1 MKNAEIVKVLQEIA
15 DLLEIKQESPFKIR
29 AYRKAVRSIEHLPV
43 ELEQLVKEDR
53 LREVPGI
60 GDALEKKIT
69 ELVNTGHLKYY
80 EELQAGLPLG
90 AITLMKIP
98 GIGPRTALRLAAEQG
113 ISSVEELEAAI
124 ASGKVADMFRMGEKS
139 AENILRHIQSLRTRD
154 KRIPIGIAL
163 PLAEEIMTAL
173 QQSCHLEH
181 LTPAGSL
188 RRFRDTIG
196 DIDLMG
202 TSEDASPPI
211 DAFATLPQVK
221 EVIARGVTK
230 ASVYTYRDIQVD
242 FRVVEHDAYGSLLQY
257 FTGSQQHN
265 IALRERGQ
273 RQGLKLSEYGIT
285 DLSSD
290 TLEKFST
297 EEEFYQRLGL
307 QYIPPEIREGGKE
320 IEEAA
325 AGRLPDLLEP
335 ADLKGDLH
343 VHTNWSDG
351 SHSLEEMALA
361 ARAAG
366 YQYIAITDHSKGLGI
381 ARGLTEERLR
391 DQTEAIKELNS
402 RLEGIYVLAGV
413 EVDIRADG
421 SLDLPDGVLRE
432 LDVVI
437 AAVHSALNQEE
448 TRMTQR
454 ILRAIENPCVSI
466 IGHPTGRLLGEREPT
481 ALDMEVL
488 LRAAAQ
494 NGTVME
500 INAMPDRLD
509 LKDLHVSRARE
520 LGVRL
525 SLGTDAH
532 SMDHLR
538 YMRFGVGVARR
549 GWCEPRHIINTYPL
563 PELLHLLH
571 GASNRS

>member
-1 MKNAEIVKVLQEIA
+1 M
-15 DLLEIKQESPFKIR
+15 
-29 AYRKAVRSIEHLPV
+29 
-43 ELEQLVKEDR
+43 
-53 LREVPGI
+53 
-60 GDALEKKIT
+60 
-69 ELVNTGHLKYY
+69 
-80 EELQAGLPLG
+80 
-90 AITLMKIP
+90 
-98 GIGPRTALRLAAEQG
+98 
-113 ISSVEELEAAI
+113 
-124 ASGKVADMFRMGEKS
+124 
-139 AENILRHIQSLRTRD
+139 
-154 KRIPIGIAL
+154 
-163 PLAEEIMTAL
+163 
-173 QQSCHLEH
+173 
-181 LTPAGSL
+181 
-188 RRFRDTIG
+188 
-196 DIDLMG
+196 
-202 TSEDASPPI
+202 
-211 DAFATLPQVK
+211 
-221 EVIARGVTK
+221 
-230 ASVYTYRDIQVD
+230 
-242 FRVVEHDAYGSLLQY
+242 
-257 FTGSQQHN
+257 
-265 IALRERGQ
+265 
-273 RQGLKLSEYGIT
+273 SEYGIT

-421 SLDLPDGVLRE
+421 SLDLPEGVLRE

-448 TRMTQR
+448 ARMTQR

-538 YMRFGVGVARR
+538 YSRFGVGVARR